1 MHQTASIEFAE
12 IELRVVE
19 GLKVGNAV
27 LRELNEQ
34 TKIEDVERLMA
45 ETEEAQAYRDVRQ
58 PALMLRVRTRPRLT
72 VDAFGPRMALHR
84 KSRRCC
90 PPSSPATT
98 TRKSWPSS
106 PRWTS
111 R

>member
-45 ETEEAQAYRDVRQ
+45 ETEEAQAYRDVRR

-98 TRKSWPSS
+98 TRRSLPSS